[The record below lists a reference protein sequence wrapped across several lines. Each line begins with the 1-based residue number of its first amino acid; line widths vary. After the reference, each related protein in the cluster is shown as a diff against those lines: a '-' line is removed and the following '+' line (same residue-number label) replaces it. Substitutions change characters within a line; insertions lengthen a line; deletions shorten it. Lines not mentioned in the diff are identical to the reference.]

1 MTEGRYDVFHQ
12 TGSCLR
18 LDSDG
23 TAVFYD
29 DHKGCAPHAGHEPQY
44 YVMRHFDSVI
54 AETIDGRGA
63 HYIVTNFGENHVNL
77 PNTESESDIQ
87 NESAEV
93 ESEQRPHSAQ
103 SCGVGLSQE
112 QNIIKKSKSA
122 L

>member
-29 DHKGCAPHAGHEPQY
+29 ERERCAPRNGHEPQY

-77 PNTESESDIQ
+77 PNTESESETRDG
-87 NESAEV
+87 STEV
-93 ESEQRPHSAQ
+93 ESDQRPLSAQ
-103 SCGVGLSQE
+103 SSGVGLSQE
-112 QNIIKKSKSA
+112 QNVIKKSEPV